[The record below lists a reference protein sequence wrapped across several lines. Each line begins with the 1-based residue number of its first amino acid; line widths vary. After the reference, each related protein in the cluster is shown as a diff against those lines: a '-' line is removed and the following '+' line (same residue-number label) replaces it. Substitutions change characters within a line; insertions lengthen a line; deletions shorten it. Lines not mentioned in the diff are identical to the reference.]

1 MAIILMIAAI
11 FLFSAMDATA
21 KALAPR
27 VGTIPAVWARYLG
40 QTLVVLVI
48 VAPRLK
54 SVLRTNY
61 PKLQFARSV
70 FLMFGTTFF
79 FFSVANLGLTEA
91 TAIMDINPVL
101 ITLGAAFFL
110 GERLGPRRIAGVCVA
125 MIGALIIIRP
135 GSSVFQPAAFLPLV
149 AAISYTGYNLATRFV
164 GRNEDPWTSLL
175 YTALFGAIVL
185 SCAVP
190 FFWQP
195 LDQTSLLLMLMIA
208 GFGTVSQ
215 LCLIK
220 ALALGEAG
228 MLAPFA
234 YTGLIFATLWGMI
247 FFNEFPDGW
256 TIIGALIIA
265 CAGTYVWYRETFQST
280 KKH

>member
-1 MAIILMIAAI
+1 MIAAI

>member
-91 TAIMDINPVL
+91 TAIMDINRVL

-164 GRNEDPWTSLL
+164 GRNEDPWTSLP

>member
-27 VGTIPAVWARYLG
+27 VGTIPPVWARYLG

-91 TAIMDINPVL
+91 TAIMDIYPVL
-101 ITLGAAFFL
+101 ITLGAAFLL